1 MGGDDTVFAAG
12 GLPIDWVKTLVE
24 LLGAGKL
31 PLAEDG
37 PKDGDTSD
45 RSGNSDKHSQG
56 CAFCLCNAGQGNRY
70 GSVFGWTG

>member
-37 PKDGDTSD
+37 PKDSDTTDRGGDANK
-45 RSGNSDKHSQG
+45 SGHCG
-56 CAFCLCNAGQGNRY
+56 AG
-70 GSVFGWTG
+70 